1 MGTRNRYHGIEE
13 YAVKLIQHKAYQL
26 VGNAGFTDSDR
37 EDIEQD
43 LLMDLLSRLPDYDP
57 ELAER
62 ATFITR
68 IVNRRVARILEKRS
82 AWRRDYRLN
91 EFSLNENDWE
101 DDNSVER
108 HENIGEDEYLL
119 RTGKQELPTNDLR
132 DLIIDVNRVLEILP
146 PEFRDLCERLK
157 TKTVAEVSRETGIPR
172 GTIYESIQ
180 KVRELFQEAGLK
192 DYLKT

>member
-180 KVRELFQEAGLK
+180 KVRELFQNAGLK

>member
-119 RTGKQELPTNDLR
+119 RTGKQELPTNELR
-132 DLIIDVNRVLEILP
+132 DLIIDVDRALEILP

-157 TKTVAEVSRETGIPR
+157 TKTVAEVSRDTGVPR
-172 GTIYESIQ
+172 STIYEAIQ
-180 KVRELFQEAGLK
+180 KVREMFEEAGLR
-192 DYLKT
+192 DYLKI